1 MPNVLTKG
9 GASSSLKVEYN
20 TNNNYDYIEDKGT
33 LPVDG
38 QDSAAIYQEAVSYHA
53 VGPDVVKPA
62 QMAAT
67 KTGQSRSTGYE
78 ITPNLYEAP
87 TKQKFRVSAL
97 KIFFTPHTLNIVTLR
112 TSRVSN
118 SIISLVLIR
127 EQAIMKCPNQKMF
140 SIQLDSTY
148 PLL

>member
-1 MPNVLTKG
+1 M
-9 GASSSLKVEYN
+9 EYN
-20 TNNNYDYIEDKGT
+20 ANSNYDYIEDKGT
-33 LPVDG
+33 LPVDS

-67 KTGQSRSTGYE
+67 KTGQSRSTGDE

-97 KIFFTPHTLNIVTLR
+97 KRFTPHSLNIVTLR
-112 TSRVSN
+112 TSRASN